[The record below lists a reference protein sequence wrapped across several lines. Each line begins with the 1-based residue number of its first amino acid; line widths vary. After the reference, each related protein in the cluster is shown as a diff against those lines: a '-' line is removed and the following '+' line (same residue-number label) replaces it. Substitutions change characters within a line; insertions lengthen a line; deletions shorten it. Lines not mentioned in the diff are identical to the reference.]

1 MKGLFFLVL
10 GLFAT
15 HILPAQDDVSDSD
28 ALKIYR
34 AAATKIN
41 DLVHTK
47 LEVKP
52 DYDKSYLY
60 GKAWITLKPHWYPT
74 DSLELDAR
82 AMDIHS
88 VSVVANNVSKPLL
101 FKYDGFRLYIHLNK
115 TYSRNETYTVFVDY
129 TAKPDDLK
137 DKLTGAGNDTLGL
150 YFINPKG
157 TEKDKPIQLWTQG
170 EPQANSAWFPTID
183 RPNQKSTDEIILTVP
198 SKYVTLSNG
207 LLISQKKNN
216 DGTRT
221 DDWKMDL
228 PHSPYLF
235 FFGVGDYAIVKDH
248 YKDKEVNYYV
258 EPAYESV
265 AKRIFG
271 YTPEMMAFYS
281 RVLGIDFPW
290 PKYDQMTARDYVAG
304 AMENTSATLHS
315 NFVQQDARE
324 LSEGNRAE
332 STIAHELFHQWFGD
346 LATTESWSNLTVNES
361 FADFSQTI
369 WTTYKEGKDAGDAE
383 NYQGLKTYL
392 ADSNNQFKN
401 LVRYHYAAIDDMFDG
416 VTYAKGGRI
425 LNMLKNY
432 VGDTAFYKSLN
443 VYLNNRK
450 FKSGN
455 ATDLRLAFEEV
466 TGEDMNWYWNQWYFS
481 SGHPK
486 FTIDYNYDDASGKA
500 MVTIRQTQN
509 TGKTFRVPL
518 AIDVYEGTTK
528 TRHAVWIDHD
538 TDTFSFAYK
547 TRPSLINVDGDKI
560 ILCEKKDNKTL
571 DNFIFQY
578 RNAGL
583 YVDRLEAIEFCAK
596 NATNPKAAELLKL
609 GLKDPF
615 AGLRRLTLMDLNMK
629 NDTVRKEFEPIIADL
644 AANDPD
650 RRVKSVAV
658 EILGS
663 YKNPGYTQVFVKGA
677 GDSSYNVAGNSLVAL
692 DVVDSSLALSLARKY
707 AKEPSKGR
715 LQRAITTIIMK
726 SGDENE
732 FEAVTK
738 NTREILATNN
748 QTLRFCSPYIAYLDK
763 IKNTEQVKE
772 GVKIVVDYSKT
783 LPTRYQKQV
792 DSNIIKPLKQLA
804 DKKEAEG
811 LKEQAD
817 YIRSLV
823 K

>member
-1 MKGLFFLVL
+1 MKVFIILVF

-15 HILPAQDDVSDSD
+15 YTVSAQNDAADSD
-28 ALKIYR
+28 VLKIYR
-34 AAATKIN
+34 AAATRIN

-88 VSVVANNVSKPLL
+88 VSLVSNNTSKPLNY
-101 FKYDGFRLYIHLNK
+101 KYDSFRLNIRLNRK
-115 TYSRNETYTVFVDY
+115 YTRNESYTILVDY
-129 TAKPDDLK
+129 TAKPNELK
-137 DKLTGAGNDTLGL
+137 DKITGASNDSMGL

-157 TEKDKPIQLWTQG
+157 AEKGKPIQLWTQG
-170 EPQANSAWFPTID
+170 EPEANSGWFPTID
-183 RPNQKSTDEIILTVP
+183 KPNQKCTEEIILTVP

-207 LLISQKKNN
+207 LLISQKKNS

-228 PHSPYLF
+228 PNAPYLF
-235 FFGVGDYAIVKDH
+235 FFGVGDYSIVKDH

-271 YTPEMMAFYS
+271 NTPEMMGFYS
-281 RVLGIDFPW
+281 RILGIEFPW
-290 PKYDQMTARDYVAG
+290 PKYSQMTARDYVAG

-332 STIAHELFHQWFGD
+332 TTICHELFHQWFGD

-361 FADFSQTI
+361 FADFSETL

-383 NYQGLKTYL
+383 NYQGVRTYL
-392 ADSNNQFKN
+392 FDSSNQYKN

-425 LNMLKNY
+425 LNMLRNY
-432 VGDTAFYKSLN
+432 VGDTAFFKSLN
-443 VYLNNRK
+443 LYLTNRK

-455 ATDLRLAFEEV
+455 ATDLRLAFEEI
-466 TGEDMNWYWNQWYFS
+466 TGQDLNWYWNQWYYS

-486 FTIDYNYDDASGKA
+486 FTMDYKYDDAAGKA
-500 MVTIRQTQN
+500 TVIIRQTQN
-509 TGKTFRVPL
+509 TGKIFRVPL
-518 AIDVYEGTTK
+518 AIDVYEGTSK
-528 TRHAVWIDHD
+528 TRHAVWIENQ
-538 TDTFSFAYK
+538 TDTFDFSYK
-547 TRPSLINVDGDKI
+547 VRPSLINVDGDKI
-560 ILCEKKDNKTL
+560 ILCEKKDNKTI
-571 DNFIFQY
+571 DNFIYQY
-578 RNAGL
+578 SHAGL
-583 YVDRLEAIEFCAK
+583 YLDRLEAIEYCAK
-596 NATNPKAAELLKL
+596 TSTDPKATELLKL
-609 GLKDPF
+609 ALKDPYP
-615 AGLRRLTLMDLNMK
+615 GLRRLTLMDLNMK
-629 NDTVRKEFEPIIADL
+629 NDTTRKVFEPAISDIAG
-644 AANDPD
+644 NDPD
-650 RRVKSVAV
+650 RRTKGSAI

-663 YKNPGYTQVFVKGA
+663 YKNPAYKTVFVKGTE
-677 GDSSYNVAGNSLVAL
+677 DSSYTVAGNSLTAL
-692 DVVDSSLALSLARKY
+692 EIIDSTMAFSLAKKY
-707 AKEPSKGR
+707 SKEPSKGR
-715 LQRAITTIIMK
+715 LLRAITTITMK
-726 SGDENE
+726 YGDESD
-732 FEAVTK
+732 FEVVTK
-738 NTREILATNN
+738 NFQDILATNN
-748 QTLRFCSPYIAYLDK
+748 QTLRFCPPYIKYLEK
-763 IKNTEQVKE
+763 VKNTDHIKE
-772 GVKIVVDYSKT
+772 SLKILTDYRKS
-783 LPTRYQKQV
+783 LPPRFQKQM
-792 DSNIIKPLKQLA
+792 DTYIDKPLKQLA

-817 YIRSLV
+817 YIKSVL

>member
-1 MKGLFFLVL
+1 MKVLVIL
-10 GLFAT
+10 VFGLFAT
-15 HILPAQDDVSDSD
+15 HVLSAQDDAADSD

-60 GKAWITLKPHWYPT
+60 GKEWITLKPHWYPT

-88 VSVVANNVSKPLL
+88 VSLLVNNTNKPLSY
-101 FKYDGFRLYIHLNK
+101 KYDGFRLNIQLNK
-115 TYSRNETYTVFVDY
+115 KYNRNESYTIFVDY
-129 TAKPDDLK
+129 TAKPNELK
-137 DKLTGAGNDTLGL
+137 DKLTGASNDTLGL

-157 TEKDKPIQLWTQG
+157 LEKDKPIQLWTQG
-170 EPQANSAWFPTID
+170 EPQANSGWFPTID
-183 RPNQKSTDEIILTVP
+183 RPNQKCTDEIIITVP

-207 LLISQKKNN
+207 LLISQKKNS
-216 DGTRT
+216 DGSRT

-290 PKYDQMTARDYVAG
+290 PKYDQMTAREFVAG
-304 AMENTSATLHS
+304 AMENTTATLHS

-332 STIAHELFHQWFGD
+332 TTICHELFHQWFGD

-361 FADFSQTI
+361 FADFSETL

-383 NYQGLKTYL
+383 NYQGVKTYL
-392 ADSNNQFKN
+392 FDSSNQYKN
-401 LVRYHYAAIDDMFDG
+401 LVRYHYVGIDDMFDG

-425 LNMLKNY
+425 LNMLRNY
-432 VGDTAFYKSLN
+432 VGDTAFFKSLN
-443 VYLNNRK
+443 LYLTNRK

-466 TGEDMNWYWNQWYFS
+466 TGQDLNWYWNEWYFG

-486 FTIDYNYDDASGKA
+486 FTMDYNYDDALGKA
-500 MVTIRQTQN
+500 TVTVHQTQN
-509 TGKTFRVPL
+509 TGKIFRVPL
-518 AIDVYEGTTK
+518 FIDVYEGTTK
-528 TRHAVWIDHD
+528 TRNKVWIENQA
-538 TDTFSFAYK
+538 DTFMFSYK
-547 TRPSLINVDGDKI
+547 NRPSLINVDGDKI
-560 ILCEKKDNKTL
+560 VLCEKKDNKTI
-571 DNFIFQY
+571 DNFIYQY
-578 RNAGL
+578 SHAGL
-583 YVDRLEAIEFCAK
+583 YMDRLEAIEFCAK
-596 NATNPKAAELLKL
+596 NASDPKATELLKL
-609 GLKDPF
+609 GLKDPYP
-615 AGLRRLTLMDLNMK
+615 GLRRLTLADLNMK
-629 NDTVRKEFEPIIADL
+629 NDTIRKVFEPLIADI
-644 AANDPD
+644 ATNDPD
-650 RRVKSVAV
+650 RRTKAAAI

-663 YKNPGYTQVFVKGA
+663 YKNPMYKAVFEKGIT
-677 GDSSYNVAGNSLVAL
+677 DSSYNVAGNSFVAL
-692 DVVDSSLALSLARKY
+692 DMIDSSLSFSLAKKY
-707 AKEPSKGR
+707 SKEPSKGR
-715 LQRAITTIIMK
+715 LERSITTLIMK
-726 SGDENE
+726 YGDESD
-732 FEAVTK
+732 FEIVTK
-738 NTREILATNN
+738 NMREILATNN
-748 QTLRFCSPYIAYLDK
+748 QTLRFCPLYITYLYK
-763 IKNTEQVKE
+763 VKNTDHVKE
-772 GVKIVVDYSKT
+772 GAKIIADYART
-783 LPTRYQKQV
+783 LPGRFQKQA
-792 DSNIIKPLKQLA
+792 DNYINKPLKQLA

-811 LKEQAD
+811 LKDQAD
-817 YIRSLV
+817 YIRTLV